1 MIKFDLD
8 CKLGTHKVYQTSYDE
23 INRKFVTTG
32 YREEPIMGFLITTKE
47 EVTKETLDEL
57 ADEIY
62 SEARLV
68 LEGQDEIMVVIDAA
82 NLDGH
87 FIHKKEDTIV
97 EFKKGFKREYVSKV
111 EIATMMN
118 GKPDKGPKR

>member
-1 MIKFDLD
+1 MIKFDVN
-8 CKLGTHKVYQTSYDE
+8 CKLGTHRVYQNALDE
-23 INRKFVTTG
+23 EHGRYVITG
-32 YREEPIMGFLITTKE
+32 YKDEPIMGFIITTKE
-47 EVTKETLDEL
+47 EVNKDILNEL

-68 LEGQDEIMVVIDAA
+68 LEGQDEIMVVINAA

-111 EIATMMN
+111 EIATMLD
-118 GKPDKGPKR
+118 GKPKKGPRR

>member
-1 MIKFDLD
+1 MNE
-8 CKLGTHKVYQTSYDE
+8 Y
-23 INRKFVTTG
+23 
-32 YREEPIMGFLITTKE
+32 IT
-47 EVTKETLDEL
+47 DEL

-68 LEGQDEIMVVIDAA
+68 LEGQDKIMVVIDAA

>member
-1 MIKFDLD
+1 MIKFDVD
-8 CKLGTHKVYQTSYDE
+8 YKNGTHKVYNTIFDE
-23 INRKFVTTG
+23 KSRRFVTTG
-32 YREEPIMGFLITTKE
+32 FNDEPIKFFVITTKE
-47 EVTKETLDEL
+47 EVTKEILDEL
-57 ADEIY
+57 ADEVY
-62 SEARLV
+62 SDVRAMLV
-68 LEGQDEIMVVIDAA
+68 DEEKIMVVIDAA

-87 FIHKKEDTIV
+87 FIHKSEDTIK